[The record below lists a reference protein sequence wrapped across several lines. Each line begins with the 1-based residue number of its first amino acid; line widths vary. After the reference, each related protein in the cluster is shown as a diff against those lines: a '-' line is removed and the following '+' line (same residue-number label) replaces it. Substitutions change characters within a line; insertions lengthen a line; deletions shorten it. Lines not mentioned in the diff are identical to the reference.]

1 MVISVVEK
9 MQDRRTRSQQL
20 RQERERVA
28 MLNRGVTVGLCV
40 RVICEQKPEEDEG
53 ASCEHVGEEMG

>member
-1 MVISVVEK
+1 MAISVVEK
-9 MQDRRTRSQQL
+9 MQAGGTRSQQL

-28 MLNRGVTVGLCV
+28 MLNRGVPVGLGV
-40 RVICEQKPEEDEG
+40 RVICEQTPEEDEG

>member
-9 MQDRRTRSQQL
+9 MQARGTRSQPL

-28 MLNRGVTVGLCV
+28 MLNRRVTVGLGV
-40 RVICEQKPEEDEG
+40 RVICEQTPEEDEG
-53 ASCEHVGEEMG
+53 ASCEHGEEMG